1 MRSPTILSTP
11 WLWSALGASVALAAL
26 VLVAGRPYGE
36 PAAASLLEAPAL
48 PELRGEEVAVL
59 TDPPMVPPPIARD
72 YATRVVVEIE
82 TLEVTRELAPG
93 VDYTFWT
100 FGGSVPG
107 KFIRVRVGD
116 EIEIHLKNSPT
127 SVASHNIDLHAVTG
141 PMGGGHATMTAPG
154 QETSFTFRAINP
166 GLYVYHCATAP
177 VGQHIANG
185 MYGLIL
191 VEPAEGLSEVDRE
204 FYVMQ
209 GEIYTEGERGAKGHL
224 PFSYP
229 KALDENPDYVVFNG
243 RVGALTGEGAVHALV
258 GESVRLFVGNG
269 GPNLASSFHVIGE
282 IFDNVY
288 AEGGT
293 AVSRNVQTT
302 LVPPGGSAITELRAD
317 YPGTYVMVDH
327 AIFRAVDKGGA
338 GHLVVSGQPN
348 EIFRDGTR
356 QAPCRSPIWGC

>member
-1 MRSPTILSTP
+1 MFFLILIGSRWTGEIE
-11 WLWSALGASVALAAL
+11 GASVMDA
-26 VLVAGRPYGE
+26 P
-36 PAAASLLEAPAL
+36 SLPTI
-48 PELRGEEVAVL
+48 RGEEVAVL
-59 TDPPMVPPPIARD
+59 TDAPNVPPPIERD
-72 YATRVVVEIE
+72 FATRVVVELE
-82 TLEVTRELAPG
+82 TIEVTKQLAPG

-107 KFIRVRVGD
+107 KFIRVREGD
-116 EIEIHLKNSPT
+116 EVEFHLKNAAS
-127 SVASHNIDLHAVTG
+127 SVVSHNIDLHAVTG
-141 PMGGGHATMTAPG
+141 PHGGGQATMTPPSMA
-154 QETSFTFRAINP
+154 TSFTFRALNP

-191 VEPAEGLSEVDRE
+191 VEPADGLPEVDHE

-209 GEIYTEGERGAKGHL
+209 GEFYTEGERGAKGHL
-224 PFSYP
+224 PFSYA

-243 RVGALTGEGAVHALV
+243 SVGSLTGDNAVQARVGERI
-258 GESVRLFVGNG
+258 RLFVGNG

-293 AVSRNVQTT
+293 AFTRNVQTT
-302 LVPPGGSAITELRAD
+302 LVPPGGSTITEFRVD
-317 YPGTYVMVDH
+317 YPGMYVMVDH

-338 GHLVVSGQPN
+338 GHIVVTGPPN
-348 EIFRDGTR
+348 EIFREGTER
-356 QAPCRSPIWGC
+356 PCRSQIWGC